1 MKKSYMWS
9 RPYVDA
15 ILEADSQRLQE
26 RIRAAEWAIQERL
39 SSSLPIDG
47 AEQEAMTEARAR
59 LSLLKSKQMAKT
71 A

>member
-1 MKKSYMWS
+1 MIKSYMWS

-26 RIRAAEWAIQERL
+26 RIREAEWAIQQRL

-47 AEQEAMTEARAR
+47 AERELITGASARG
-59 LSLLKSKQMAKT
+59 
-71 A
+71 